1 MNAVKTPLLPRLAR
15 RVLLSYALAAAVEFW
30 LLPTAA
36 KELSDTAALEAID
49 PIRMG
54 LIFAGALALLSLL
67 RLPGKWERWCLVLAL
82 TALTGGALL
91 FNFSWQLLLAGA
103 LILALE
109 IAYAR
114 FGCAKETVPIPA
126 KEPTRAWIWVAA
138 LAILFFLLV
147 SAWTVARVLAFCA
160 PTFDF
165 GIFSQ
170 MFYYLRS
177 TGLAMTTV
185 ERDGLMSHLQVHVSP
200 IYYLLLPVYALFPY
214 PVTLQICQAA
224 VMASAAWPMYLLARQ
239 RGLRSWAACA
249 LCALLLLCPAF
260 AGGAGYDIHENA
272 FLTPLLLW
280 LFYALERKGPY
291 GAAAFAFLTLLVKE
305 DAAVYVAAVG
315 LYQLLRAPMSPD
327 RKFAVWS
334 GGGLLAGAVGW
345 FSLATFFLARFG
357 DGVMTYRY
365 QNFLFGGGKGLLTVV
380 EAAVLC
386 PMKVLCE
393 CLEGEK
399 LPYIAWTLLPLGL
412 LPLLTRKYYR
422 LVLLIPYLLVNLMSD
437 YPYQHHI
444 FFQYSFGSLACLAY
458 LALLNFGDLPSWRSA
473 AAAVLVGAS
482 LGCFA
487 CTIVPQATQYVVM
500 YLQNY
505 DYYQGLNSVLSLV
518 PEGAS
523 VAATTAYTTPLSQR
537 EVLYDLQYASREHL
551 LSCDYWVVDP
561 RSEASFAGF
570 GGFEALE
577 NTLFR
582 LGYQKI
588 GETDGALV
596 IYARS
601 PSARFEQDVQTS

>member
-1 MNAVKTPLLPRLAR
+1 MNAVKTPLVPRLAR
-15 RVLLSYALAAAVEFW
+15 RVLLSYVLAAAVEFW

-36 KELSDTAALEAID
+36 KELFDTAALEAAD
-49 PIRMG
+49 PIRMI
-54 LIFAGALALLSLL
+54 LIFAGALALLTLL
-67 RLPGKWERWCLVLAL
+67 RLPAKWERFCLVLAL

-91 FNFSWQLLLAGA
+91 FNFSWPLLLAGA
-103 LILALE
+103 LILALG

-114 FGCAKETVPIPA
+114 FGCAKETVPVPA

-138 LAILFFLLV
+138 LSILFFLLV

-170 MFYYLRS
+170 MFYYLKS

-224 VMASAAWPMYLLARQ
+224 IMASAAWPMYLLARQ
-239 RGLRSWAACA
+239 RGLRGWPACA

-291 GAAAFAFLTLLVKE
+291 AAAAFAFLTLLVKE

-327 RKFAVWS
+327 RKFAAWS
-334 GGGLLAGAVGW
+334 GAGLLVGAVGW
-345 FSLATFFLARFG
+345 FSLVTFFLARFG

-365 QNFLFGGGKGLLTVV
+365 QNVLFGGGEGLLTVV

-393 CLEGEK
+393 CLEAEK

-422 LVLLIPYLLVNLMSD
+422 LALLIPYLLVNLMSD

-444 FFQYSFGSLACLAY
+444 YFQYSFGSLACLAY

-487 CTIVPQATQYVVM
+487 CTVAPQAAQYVVI

-505 DYYQGLNSVLSLV
+505 DYYQRLNSVLRLV

-537 EVLYDLQYASREHL
+537 EVLYDLQYASKEHL
-551 LSCDYWVVDP
+551 LSCDYWAVDP
-561 RSEASFAGF
+561 RSEASFSGF

-577 NTLFR
+577 KTLFR
-582 LGYQKI
+582 LGYRKI
-588 GETDGALV
+588 GETDGTLA

-601 PSARFEQDVQTS
+601 PSAEYEQDVQTS

>member
-393 CLEGEK
+393 CLEPEK